1 MLGKWSVKQTLRAP
15 VRSIAM
21 LLVTALVCTFLTVG
35 FDLRHS
41 ARAGLDKIRENF
53 LVAAVPSFK
62 AVVDQFGRTEKQMR
76 ADAEAA
82 LARDRA
88 EGDEES
94 LLGRY
99 LEPMVGELPYSVR
112 DYDWTEMLEA
122 PGVQRL
128 ARWTQYGVYMK
139 DGGWAGNTFQ
149 VENVCKL
156 KYQGEEPFFLSAFT
170 AKDIE
175 GYTLYSSVAASFA
188 PGELKLTEWGDVGT
202 NFENAEIPA
211 WSEGKLL
218 DITELTWRCVM
229 AGADAD
235 RMRVWEDFE
244 FNEEGRLTGLWLRPG
259 QEYVVVGRFDMIGG
273 LEGTTATFQVGGE
286 MGFESW
292 GHWIYDSDGFVPGA
306 GASLPGE
313 AVADLNFFYP
323 GLLPYTPDFWDTE
336 AGQQFAD
343 LQLDYD
349 IPFRSAIAGAV
360 DDLSLVP
367 AFYNGKVYIAQGR
380 TFSQEDY
387 DTGAKVCLISG
398 YYAEKMKLAVGDRL
412 DMSFYEADFPM
423 TGNTADSNDRRT
435 ELWKPATLSDGTE
448 TYRLTDPF
456 FDNGSY
462 EIVGIYDGQVYEQ
475 NLNRVEFSLTKGM
488 NSDTILVPSSSLANR
503 PEATR
508 DDAWHTA
515 ILVDSK
521 RVNEFLDYVQTSTL
535 LDETGDGV
543 KMDLTVYDQ
552 GLSNM
557 TRVLEQLTRVSRLT
571 MGLAL
576 GSAGLAVVML
586 SVLTLQKNK
595 RQIAALRSLGVRE
608 KQIPQAVLAG
618 VLVVCLVGAILGA
631 AAGGIVSQK
640 VGSAVL
646 ASAKE
651 DVGDGTFSA
660 MLAQSGGDAG
670 DLSIVTSPL
679 SMVLAAAGVMIVL
692 ALLCFVLVRR
702 EAKNSP
708 ILQLGAKE

>member
-1 MLGKWSVKQTLRAP
+1 
-15 VRSIAM
+15 
-21 LLVTALVCTFLTVG
+21 
-35 FDLRHS
+35 
-41 ARAGLDKIRENF
+41 
-53 LVAAVPSFK
+53 
-62 AVVDQFGRTEKQMR
+62 
-76 ADAEAA
+76 
-82 LARDRA
+82 
-88 EGDEES
+88 
-94 LLGRY
+94 
-99 LEPMVGELPYSVR
+99 
-112 DYDWTEMLEA
+112 
-122 PGVQRL
+122 
-128 ARWTQYGVYMK
+128 
-139 DGGWAGNTFQ
+139 
-149 VENVCKL
+149 
-156 KYQGEEPFFLSAFT
+156 
-170 AKDIE
+170 
-175 GYTLYSSVAASFA
+175 
-188 PGELKLTEWGDVGT
+188 
-202 NFENAEIPA
+202 
-211 WSEGKLL
+211 
-218 DITELTWRCVM
+218 M

-313 AVADLNFFYP
+313 TMGNTGFYP

-435 ELWKPATLSDGTE
+435 ELWKPAALSDGTE

-462 EIVGIYDGQVYEQ
+462 EIVGIYDGQVYEP

-488 NSDTILVPSSSLANR
+488 HCDTILVPSASLANQ
-503 PEATR
+503 PETTR

-535 LDETGDGV
+535 LDETDDGV

-595 RQIAALRSLGVRE
+595 RQIASLRSLGVRE

-660 MLAQSGGDAG
+660 MLAQSGEDAV

-679 SMVLAAAGVMIVL
+679 SMVLAAAGVMLVL
-692 ALLCFVLVRR
+692 SILCLVLVRR

>member
-1 MLGKWSVKQTLRAP
+1 MLGKWSIKQALRAP
-15 VRSIAM
+15 VRSISM

-82 LARDRA
+82 LDRDRA
-88 EGDEES
+88 EGDEDS

-170 AKDIE
+170 AKNIE

-211 WSEGKLL
+211 WSEGKSL

-313 AVADLNFFYP
+313 TMGNTGFYP

-488 NSDTILVPSSSLANR
+488 HCDTILVPSASLANR
-503 PEATR
+503 PETTR

-535 LDETGDGV
+535 LDETDDGV

-595 RQIAALRSLGVRE
+595 RQIASLRSLGVRE

-618 VLVVCLVGAILGA
+618 VLAVCLVGAILGA

-660 MLAQSGGDAG
+660 MLAQSGGGAV

-679 SMVLAAAGVMIVL
+679 SMVLAAAGVMLVL
-692 ALLCFVLVRR
+692 GLLCFVLVRR

>member
-313 AVADLNFFYP
+313 TMGNTGFYP

-367 AFYNGKVYIAQGR
+367 AFYNGKVNIAQGR

-660 MLAQSGGDAG
+660 MLAQSGGDAV

>member
-1 MLGKWSVKQTLRAP
+1 M
-15 VRSIAM
+15 
-21 LLVTALVCTFLTVG
+21 
-35 FDLRHS
+35 
-41 ARAGLDKIRENF
+41 
-53 LVAAVPSFK
+53 
-62 AVVDQFGRTEKQMR
+62 
-76 ADAEAA
+76 
-82 LARDRA
+82 
-88 EGDEES
+88 
-94 LLGRY
+94 
-99 LEPMVGELPYSVR
+99 
-112 DYDWTEMLEA
+112 
-122 PGVQRL
+122 
-128 ARWTQYGVYMK
+128 
-139 DGGWAGNTFQ
+139 
-149 VENVCKL
+149 
-156 KYQGEEPFFLSAFT
+156 
-170 AKDIE
+170 
-175 GYTLYSSVAASFA
+175 
-188 PGELKLTEWGDVGT
+188 PGELELIQWGNVGT
-202 NFENAEIPA
+202 ACKQASIPKWTEGMTLDVVELSWEGYAE
-211 WSEGKLL
+211 
-218 DITELTWRCVM
+218 
-229 AGADAD
+229 GAQAD
-235 RMRVWEDFE
+235 RMRAWEDFS
-244 FNEEGRLTGLWLRPG
+244 FDEEGRLTGLWLRPG
-259 QEYVVVGRFDMIGG
+259 QEYIISGYFDMIDG
-273 LEGTTATFQVGGE
+273 LDGSTASVSASDGRVYSF
-286 MGFESW
+286 FDSRFA
-292 GHWIYDSDGFVPGA
+292 YDSDGFVPRS
-306 GASLPGE
+306 SLGRPEGYPS
-313 AVADLNFFYP
+313 DLGFF
-323 GLLPYTPDFWDTE
+323 GGMLPYTPDFWDTE
-336 AGQQFAD
+336 AGQQYAD
-343 LQLDYD
+343 FQRDLD
-349 IPFRSAIAGAV
+349 ITFGSTTAAAV

-367 AFYNGKVYIAQGR
+367 AFYNGKVYVAQGR
-380 TFSQEDY
+380 AFSQEDY

-398 YYAEKMKLAVGDRL
+398 YYAESMKLAVGDRL
-412 DMSFYEADFPM
+412 DMRFYESNFPM
-423 TGNTADSNDRRT
+423 TGNTAYCNDQLPD
-435 ELWKPATLSDGTE
+435 LWKPAALSDGTE
-448 TYRLTDPF
+448 TYRIGDPF
-456 FDNGSY
+456 FDSGSY
-462 EIVGIYDGQVYEQ
+462 EVVGIYDGQVYEP
-475 NLNRVEFSLTKGM
+475 NLNQVEFSLTKGM

-503 PEATR
+503 PETTR

-535 LDETGDGV
+535 LDETDDGV

-660 MLAQSGGDAG
+660 MLAQSGGDAV

-692 ALLCFVLVRR
+692 GLLCFVLVRR

>member
-1 MLGKWSVKQTLRAP
+1 MLGKWSIKQTLRAP

-292 GHWIYDSDGFVPGA
+292 GHWIYNSDGFVPGA

-313 AVADLNFFYP
+313 TMGNTGFYP

-367 AFYNGKVYIAQGR
+367 AFYNGKVYVAQGR

-435 ELWKPATLSDGTE
+435 ELWKPAALSDGTE

-456 FDNGSY
+456 FDNDSY
-462 EIVGIYDGQVYEQ
+462 EIVGIYDGQVYEP

-503 PEATR
+503 PETTR

-618 VLVVCLVGAILGA
+618 VLAVCLVGAILGA

-660 MLAQSGGDAG
+660 MLAQSGGDAV

-679 SMVLAAAGVMIVL
+679 SMVLAAAGVMLVL

>member
-1 MLGKWSVKQTLRAP
+1 MLARWSMKQTLRAP

-35 FDLRHS
+35 FDLEYS
-41 ARAGLDKIRENF
+41 ARVGRENIRETF
-53 LVAAVPSFK
+53 LVAAVPSFT
-62 AVVDQFGRTEKQMR
+62 ALVDRYGRTEMQMR
-76 ADAEAA
+76 AEAEAIVA
-82 LARDRA
+82 QEQEAGI
-88 EGDEES
+88 GDSQIEW
-94 LLGRY
+94 Y
-99 LEPMVGELPYSVR
+99 LEPMVGEILYSAQN
-112 DYDWTEMLEA
+112 YDWTELMEA
-122 PGVQRL
+122 PGAQCL
-128 ARWTQYGVYMK
+128 TRWTQYGALLE
-139 DGGWAGNTFQ
+139 GRGWAGGPYSFGNIMRLRYNGTEPLFLESCLDGR
-149 VENVCKL
+149 V
-156 KYQGEEPFFLSAFT
+156 GEYPIRPSEHFFM
-170 AKDIE
+170 
-175 GYTLYSSVAASFA
+175 
-188 PGELKLTEWGDVGT
+188 PGELELIQWGNVGT
-202 NFENAEIPA
+202 EYKYASIPKWTEGMTLDVVELSWEGYAE
-211 WSEGKLL
+211 
-218 DITELTWRCVM
+218 
-229 AGADAD
+229 GAQAD
-235 RMRVWEDFE
+235 RMRAWKDFS
-244 FNEEGRLTGLWLRPG
+244 FDEEGRLTGLWLRPG
-259 QEYVVVGRFDMIGG
+259 QEYIISGYFNMTDG
-273 LEGTTATFQVGGE
+273 LEGSTVSVSASDGRAYNF
-286 MGFESW
+286 FESRFA
-292 GHWIYDSDGFVPGA
+292 YDSDGFVPRS
-306 GASLPGE
+306 SLGRPEGYPS
-313 AVADLNFFYP
+313 DLGFF
-323 GLLPYTPDFWDTE
+323 GGMLPYTPDFWDTE
-336 AGQQFAD
+336 AGQQYAD
-343 LQLDYD
+343 FQKDLD
-349 IPFRSAIAGAV
+349 IAFGSTTAAAV

-398 YYAEKMKLAVGDRL
+398 YYAEKKKLAVGDRL
-412 DMSFYEADFPM
+412 DMRFYESNFPM
-423 TGNTADSNDRRT
+423 TGNTAYCNNQLPD
-435 ELWKPATLSDGTE
+435 LWKPAALSDGTE
-448 TYRLTDPF
+448 TYRIGDPF
-456 FDNGSY
+456 FDSGSY
-462 EIVGIYDGQVYEQ
+462 EVVGIYDGQVYEQ
-475 NLNRVEFSLTKGM
+475 NLNQVEFSLTRGM
-488 NSDTILVPSSSLANR
+488 HCDTILVPSASLANR
-503 PEATR
+503 PETTR

-660 MLAQSGGDAG
+660 MLAQSGGDAV

-679 SMVLAAAGVMIVL
+679 SMVLAAAGVMLVL
-692 ALLCFVLVRR
+692 GLLCFVLVRR

>member
-1 MLGKWSVKQTLRAP
+1 MLGRWSIKQTFRAP

-35 FDLRHS
+35 FDLEYS
-41 ARAGLDKIRENF
+41 ARMGREKIRETF
-53 LVAAVPSFK
+53 LVAAVPSFT
-62 AVVDQFGRTEKQMR
+62 ALVDQYGRTETQMR
-76 ADAEAA
+76 AEAEAIVA
-82 LARDRA
+82 QEQEAGIEDSQL
-88 EGDEES
+88 EW
-94 LLGRY
+94 Y
-99 LEPMVGELPYSVR
+99 LEPMVGKIPYSAQN
-112 DYDWTEMLEA
+112 YDWTEMLEA
-122 PGVQRL
+122 PGAERL
-128 ARWTQYGVYMK
+128 ARWRQYGVLLE
-139 DGGWAGNTFQ
+139 GRGWAGGPYFFGNIMRLRYNGTEPLFLESCLDGR
-149 VENVCKL
+149 V
-156 KYQGEEPFFLSAFT
+156 GEYPIQPSEHFFM
-170 AKDIE
+170 
-175 GYTLYSSVAASFA
+175 
-188 PGELKLTEWGDVGT
+188 PGELELVQWGNVGT
-202 NFENAEIPA
+202 AYKHASIPKWTEGATLDVVELSWEGYAE
-211 WSEGKLL
+211 
-218 DITELTWRCVM
+218 
-229 AGADAD
+229 GAQAD
-235 RMRVWEDFE
+235 RMRAWKDFS
-244 FNEEGRLTGLWLRPG
+244 FDEEGRLTGLWLRPG
-259 QEYVVVGRFDMIGG
+259 QEYIISGYFDMIDG
-273 LEGTTATFQVGGE
+273 LEGSTASVSASDGRVYSF
-286 MGFESW
+286 FDSRFA
-292 GHWIYDSDGFVPGA
+292 YDSDGFIPTSYLGRPE
-306 GASLPGE
+306 GYPS
-313 AVADLNFFYP
+313 DLGFF
-323 GLLPYTPDFWDTE
+323 GGMLPYTPDFWDTE
-336 AGQQFAD
+336 AGQQYAD
-343 LQLDYD
+343 FQRDLD
-349 IPFRSAIAGAV
+349 ITFGSTTAGAV

-380 TFSQEDY
+380 AFSQEDY

-398 YYAEKMKLAVGDRL
+398 YYAEQMKLAVGDRL
-412 DMSFYEADFPM
+412 DMSFYASNFPM
-423 TGNTADSNDRRT
+423 TGNTADCNDQLPD
-435 ELWKPATLSDGTE
+435 LWKPVTLSDGTK
-448 TYRLTDPF
+448 TYRLGDPF
-456 FDNGSY
+456 FDEGSY
-462 EIVGIYDGQVYEQ
+462 EIVGIYDGQVYEP
-475 NLNRVEFSLTKGM
+475 NLNQVEFSLTKGM
-488 NSDTILVPSSSLANR
+488 NSDTILVPSASLANR
-503 PEATR
+503 PETTR

-521 RVNEFLDYVQTSTL
+521 RVNEFLDDVQTSTL
-535 LDETGDGV
+535 LDETDDGV

-595 RQIAALRSLGVRE
+595 RQIASLRSLGVRE

-660 MLAQSGGDAG
+660 MLAQSGGDAV

-679 SMVLAAAGVMIVL
+679 SMVLAAAGVMLVL

>member
-1 MLGKWSVKQTLRAP
+1 MLGRWSIKQTLRAP

-35 FDLRHS
+35 FDLEYS
-41 ARAGLDKIRENF
+41 ARVGRENIRETF
-53 LVAAVPSFK
+53 LVAAVPSFT
-62 AVVDQFGRTEKQMR
+62 ALVDRYGRTEAQMR
-76 ADAEAA
+76 AEAEAIVA
-82 LARDRA
+82 QEQEAGI
-88 EGDEES
+88 GDSQIEW
-94 LLGRY
+94 Y
-99 LEPMVGELPYSVR
+99 LEPMVGKIPYSAQN
-112 DYDWTEMLEA
+112 YDWTELMEA
-122 PGVQRL
+122 PGAQCL
-128 ARWTQYGVYMK
+128 TRWTQYGALLV
-139 DGGWAGNTFQ
+139 DRGWAGGPYSFGNIMRLRYNGTEPLFLESCLDGR
-149 VENVCKL
+149 V
-156 KYQGEEPFFLSAFT
+156 GEYPIRPSEHFFM
-170 AKDIE
+170 
-175 GYTLYSSVAASFA
+175 
-188 PGELKLTEWGDVGT
+188 PGELELIQWGNVGT
-202 NFENAEIPA
+202 ACKRASIPKWTEGTTLDVVELSWEGYAE
-211 WSEGKLL
+211 
-218 DITELTWRCVM
+218 
-229 AGADAD
+229 GAQAD
-235 RMRVWEDFE
+235 RMRAWKDFS
-244 FNEEGRLTGLWLRPG
+244 FDEEGRLTGLWLRPG
-259 QEYVVVGRFDMIGG
+259 QEYIISGYFNMIDG
-273 LEGTTATFQVGGE
+273 LEGSTVSVSASDGRAYNF
-286 MGFESW
+286 FESRFA
-292 GHWIYDSDGFVPGA
+292 YDSDGFVPRS
-306 GASLPGE
+306 SLGRPEGYPS
-313 AVADLNFFYP
+313 DLGFF
-323 GLLPYTPDFWDTE
+323 GGMLPDTPDFWDTE
-336 AGQQFAD
+336 AGQQYAD
-343 LQLDYD
+343 FQKDLD
-349 IPFRSAIAGAV
+349 IAFGSTTAAAV

-367 AFYNGKVYIAQGR
+367 AFYNGKVYVAQGR

-456 FDNGSY
+456 FDNSSY
-462 EIVGIYDGQVYEQ
+462 EIVGIYDGQVYEP

-488 NSDTILVPSSSLANR
+488 HCDTILVPSASLANR
-503 PEATR
+503 PETTR

-535 LDETGDGV
+535 LDETDDGV

-660 MLAQSGGDAG
+660 MLAQSGGDAV

>member
-1 MLGKWSVKQTLRAP
+1 MLGRWSIKQTLRAP

-35 FDLRHS
+35 FDLEYS
-41 ARAGLDKIRENF
+41 ARMGREKIRENF
-53 LVAAVPSFK
+53 LVSAVPSFK
-62 AVVDQFGRTEKQMR
+62 VMVDQYGRTESQMR
-76 ADAEAA
+76 AEAEAEYA
-82 LARDRA
+82 QERTG
-88 EGDEES
+88 GDADKPLS
-94 LLGRY
+94 DY
-99 LEPMVGELPYSVR
+99 LEPMVGELSFAVW
-112 DYDWTEMLEA
+112 DHDWSEMLKA
-122 PGVQRL
+122 PGVEKVT
-128 ARWTQYGVYMK
+128 RWTQYGVYLK
-139 DGGWAGNTFQ
+139 DMGNTGGKFID
-149 VENVCKL
+149 EKL
-156 KYQGEEPFFLSAFT
+156 LHFKYLGEEPLFLPSYSE
-170 AKDIE
+170 IE
-175 GYTLYSSVAASFA
+175 MQGHAVITSSKTELE
-188 PGELKLTEWGDVGT
+188 PGLLKLIQWGEVGT
-202 NFENAEIPA
+202 GMKHARIPA
-211 WSEGKLL
+211 WTDGMTLDVTSLSWFGITRGKRA
-218 DITELTWRCVM
+218 E
-229 AGADAD
+229 
-235 RMRVWEDFE
+235 RMRAWKDYTFDD
-244 FNEEGRLTGLWLRPG
+244 EGTLTGLWLQPG
-259 QEYVVVGRFDMIGG
+259 QEYIAFGDA
-273 LEGTTATFQVGGE
+273 ETVGGE
-286 MGFESW
+286 NATKASCRIGSGVSLYGPGMRWEYDSEG
-292 GHWIYDSDGFVPGA
+292 WIYGSFPTKKLEDESG
-306 GASLPGE
+306 
-313 AVADLNFFYP
+313 YYI

-343 LQLDYD
+343 LEMDYD
-349 IPFRSAIAGAV
+349 IPFRSVTAGAV

-367 AFYNGKVYIAQGR
+367 AFYKGKVYIAQGR
-380 TFSQEDY
+380 TFTQEDY
-387 DTGAKVCLISG
+387 DTGARVCLVSG
-398 YYAEKMKLAVGDRL
+398 YYADKNGLEVGDRL
-412 DMSFYEADFPM
+412 DLSFYESDFPV
-423 TGNTADSNDRRT
+423 TDQTEYADDHASNFW
-435 ELWKPATLSDGTE
+435 EPAALADGSATM
-448 TYRLTDPF
+448 RLGEPF

-462 EIVGIYDGQVYEQ
+462 EIVGIYDGFVYDPTV
-475 NLNRVEFSLTKGM
+475 NIVNYSLSEGM
-488 NSDTILVPSSSLANR
+488 NYETILVPSASLANQ
-503 PEATR
+503 PETTR

-535 LDETGDGV
+535 LDETDDGV

-595 RQIAALRSLGVRE
+595 RQIASLRSLGVRE

-618 VLVVCLVGAILGA
+618 VLVVCLVGALLGA

-660 MLAQSGGDAG
+660 MLAQSGGDAV

-679 SMVLAAAGVMIVL
+679 SMVLAAAGVMLVL
-692 ALLCFVLVRR
+692 GLLCFVLVRR

>member
-1 MLGKWSVKQTLRAP
+1 MLARWSMKQTLRAP

-35 FDLRHS
+35 FDLEYS
-41 ARAGLDKIRENF
+41 ARVGRENIRETF
-53 LVAAVPSFK
+53 LVAAVPSFT
-62 AVVDQFGRTEKQMR
+62 ALVDRYGRTEAQMR
-76 ADAEAA
+76 AEAEAIVA
-82 LARDRA
+82 QEQEAGI
-88 EGDEES
+88 GDSQIEW
-94 LLGRY
+94 Y
-99 LEPMVGELPYSVR
+99 LEPMVGEIPYSAQN
-112 DYDWTEMLEA
+112 YDWTELMEA
-122 PGVQRL
+122 PGAQCL
-128 ARWTQYGVYMK
+128 TRWTQYGALLV
-139 DGGWAGNTFQ
+139 DRGWAGGPYSFGNIMRLRYNGTEPLFLESCLDGR
-149 VENVCKL
+149 V
-156 KYQGEEPFFLSAFT
+156 GEYPIRPSEHFFM
-170 AKDIE
+170 
-175 GYTLYSSVAASFA
+175 
-188 PGELKLTEWGDVGT
+188 PGELELVQWGNVGT
-202 NFENAEIPA
+202 ACKRASIPK
-211 WSEGKLL
+211 WSEGTTL
-218 DITELTWRCVM
+218 DVVELSWEGY
-229 AGADAD
+229 AEGAQAD
-235 RMRVWEDFE
+235 RMRAWKDFS
-244 FNEEGRLTGLWLRPG
+244 FDEEGRLTGLWLRPG
-259 QEYVVVGRFDMIGG
+259 QEYIISGYFNMIDG
-273 LEGTTATFQVGGE
+273 LEGSTVSVSASDGRAYNF
-286 MGFESW
+286 FESRFA
-292 GHWIYDSDGFVPGA
+292 YDSDGFVPRS
-306 GASLPGE
+306 SLGRPEGYPS
-313 AVADLNFFYP
+313 DLGFF
-323 GLLPYTPDFWDTE
+323 GGMLPYTPDFWDTE
-336 AGQQFAD
+336 AGQQYAD
-343 LQLDYD
+343 FQKDLD
-349 IPFRSAIAGAV
+349 IAFGSTTAAAV

-367 AFYNGKVYIAQGR
+367 AFYNGKVYVAQGR
-380 TFSQEDY
+380 TLSQVDY

-456 FDNGSY
+456 FDNSSY
-462 EIVGIYDGQVYEQ
+462 EIVGIYDGQVYEP

-488 NSDTILVPSSSLANR
+488 HCDTILVPSASLANR
-503 PEATR
+503 PETTR

-552 GLSNM
+552 
-557 TRVLEQLTRVSRLT
+557 
-571 MGLAL
+571 GLAL

-660 MLAQSGGDAG
+660 MLAQSGGDAV

-692 ALLCFVLVRR
+692 GLLCFVLVRR

>member
-1 MLGKWSVKQTLRAP
+1 MLGKWSIKQALRAP
-15 VRSIAM
+15 VRSISM

-211 WSEGKLL
+211 WSEGKSL

-244 FNEEGRLTGLWLRPG
+244 FNEEGRLTGLWFRPG

-313 AVADLNFFYP
+313 TMGNTGFYP

-412 DMSFYEADFPM
+412 DMSFYEADFPV

-435 ELWKPATLSDGTE
+435 ELWKPAALSDGTE

-456 FDNGSY
+456 FDNGFY
-462 EIVGIYDGQVYEQ
+462 EIVGIYDGQVYEP

-488 NSDTILVPSSSLANR
+488 HCDTILVPSASLANQ
-503 PEATR
+503 PETTR

-535 LDETGDGV
+535 LDETDDGV

-595 RQIAALRSLGVRE
+595 RQIASLRSLGVRE

-660 MLAQSGGDAG
+660 MLAQSGGDAV

-679 SMVLAAAGVMIVL
+679 SMVLAAAGVMLVL
-692 ALLCFVLVRR
+692 GLLCFVLVRR

>member
-1 MLGKWSVKQTLRAP
+1 MLGKWSIKQTLRAP

-170 AKDIE
+170 AKNIE

-211 WSEGKLL
+211 WSEGKSL

-313 AVADLNFFYP
+313 TMGNTGFYP

-462 EIVGIYDGQVYEQ
+462 EIVGIYDGQVYEP
-475 NLNRVEFSLTKGM
+475 NLNRVEYSLTKGM
-488 NSDTILVPSSSLANR
+488 HCDTILVPSASLANQ
-503 PEATR
+503 PETTR

-595 RQIAALRSLGVRE
+595 RQIASLRSLGVRE

-660 MLAQSGGDAG
+660 MLAQSGGDAV

-692 ALLCFVLVRR
+692 GLLCFVLVRR

>member
-1 MLGKWSVKQTLRAP
+1 MLGKWSIKQALRAP

-88 EGDEES
+88 EGDEGS

-170 AKDIE
+170 AKNIE

-211 WSEGKLL
+211 WSEGKSL

-313 AVADLNFFYP
+313 TMGNTGFYP

-412 DMSFYEADFPM
+412 DMRFYESNFPM

-462 EIVGIYDGQVYEQ
+462 EIVGIYDGQVYEP
-475 NLNRVEFSLTKGM
+475 NLNQVEFSLTRGM

-503 PEATR
+503 PETTR

-618 VLVVCLVGAILGA
+618 VLAVCLVGAILGA

-660 MLAQSGGDAG
+660 MLAQSGGDAV

-679 SMVLAAAGVMIVL
+679 SMVLAAAGVMLVL
-692 ALLCFVLVRR
+692 GLLCFVLVRR

>member
-1 MLGKWSVKQTLRAP
+1 MLARWSTKQTLRAP

-35 FDLRHS
+35 FDLEYS
-41 ARAGLDKIRENF
+41 ARVGRENIRETF
-53 LVAAVPSFK
+53 LVAAVPSFT
-62 AVVDQFGRTEKQMR
+62 ALVDRYGRTEAQMR
-76 ADAEAA
+76 AEAEAIVA
-82 LARDRA
+82 QAQEA
-88 EGDEES
+88 GIGDSQIEW
-94 LLGRY
+94 Y
-99 LEPMVGELPYSVR
+99 LEPMVGEIPYSAQN
-112 DYDWTEMLEA
+112 YDWTELMEA
-122 PGVQRL
+122 PGAQCL
-128 ARWTQYGVYMK
+128 TRWTQYGALLV
-139 DGGWAGNTFQ
+139 DRGWAGGPYSFGNIMRLRYNGTEPLFLESCLDGR
-149 VENVCKL
+149 V
-156 KYQGEEPFFLSAFT
+156 GEYPIRPSEHFFM
-170 AKDIE
+170 
-175 GYTLYSSVAASFA
+175 
-188 PGELKLTEWGDVGT
+188 PGELELVQWGNVGT
-202 NFENAEIPA
+202 ACKRASIPK
-211 WSEGKLL
+211 WSEGTTL
-218 DITELTWRCVM
+218 DVVELSWEGY
-229 AGADAD
+229 AEGAQAD
-235 RMRVWEDFE
+235 RMRAWKDFS
-244 FNEEGRLTGLWLRPG
+244 FDEEGRLTGLWLRPG
-259 QEYVVVGRFDMIGG
+259 QEYIISGYFNMIDG
-273 LEGTTATFQVGGE
+273 LEGSTVSVSASDGRAYNF
-286 MGFESW
+286 FESRFA
-292 GHWIYDSDGFVPGA
+292 YDSDGFVPRS
-306 GASLPGE
+306 SLGRPEGYPS
-313 AVADLNFFYP
+313 DLGFF
-323 GLLPYTPDFWDTE
+323 GGMLPYTPDFWDTE
-336 AGQQFAD
+336 AGQQYAD
-343 LQLDYD
+343 FQKDLD
-349 IPFRSAIAGAV
+349 IAFGSTTAAAV

-456 FDNGSY
+456 FDNSSY
-462 EIVGIYDGQVYEQ
+462 EIVGIYDGQVYEP

-488 NSDTILVPSSSLANR
+488 HCDTILVPSASLANR
-503 PEATR
+503 PETTR

-535 LDETGDGV
+535 LDETDDGV

-660 MLAQSGGDAG
+660 MLAQSGGDAV

-679 SMVLAAAGVMIVL
+679 SMVLAAAGVMLVL
-692 ALLCFVLVRR
+692 GLLCFVLVRR

-708 ILQLGAKE
+708 IRQLGAKE

>member
-1 MLGKWSVKQTLRAP
+1 MLARWSMKQTLRAP

-35 FDLRHS
+35 FDLEYS
-41 ARAGLDKIRENF
+41 ARVGRENIRETF
-53 LVAAVPSFK
+53 LVAAVPSFT
-62 AVVDQFGRTEKQMR
+62 ALVDRYGRTEAQMR
-76 ADAEAA
+76 AEAKA
-82 LARDRA
+82 IVAQA
-88 EGDEES
+88 QEAGIGDSQIEW
-94 LLGRY
+94 Y
-99 LEPMVGELPYSVR
+99 LEPMVGEIPYSAQN
-112 DYDWTEMLEA
+112 YDWTELMEA
-122 PGVQRL
+122 PGAQCL
-128 ARWTQYGVYMK
+128 TRWTQYGALLV
-139 DGGWAGNTFQ
+139 DRGWAGGPYSFGNIMRLRYNGTEPLFLESCLDGR
-149 VENVCKL
+149 V
-156 KYQGEEPFFLSAFT
+156 GEYPIRPSEHFFM
-170 AKDIE
+170 
-175 GYTLYSSVAASFA
+175 
-188 PGELKLTEWGDVGT
+188 PGELELVQWGNVGT
-202 NFENAEIPA
+202 ACKRASIPK
-211 WSEGKLL
+211 WSEGTTL
-218 DITELTWRCVM
+218 DVVELSWEGY
-229 AGADAD
+229 AEGAQAD
-235 RMRVWEDFE
+235 RMRAWKDFS
-244 FNEEGRLTGLWLRPG
+244 FDEEGRLTGLWLRPG
-259 QEYVVVGRFDMIGG
+259 QEYIISGYFNMIDG
-273 LEGTTATFQVGGE
+273 LEGSTVSVSASDGRAYNF
-286 MGFESW
+286 FESRFA
-292 GHWIYDSDGFVPGA
+292 YDSDGFVPRS
-306 GASLPGE
+306 SLGRPEGYPS
-313 AVADLNFFYP
+313 DLGFF
-323 GLLPYTPDFWDTE
+323 GGMLPYTPDFWDTE
-336 AGQQFAD
+336 AGQQYAD
-343 LQLDYD
+343 FQKDLD
-349 IPFRSAIAGAV
+349 IAFGSTTAAAV

-367 AFYNGKVYIAQGR
+367 AFYNGKVYVAQGR

-456 FDNGSY
+456 FDNSSY
-462 EIVGIYDGQVYEQ
+462 EIVGIYDGQVYEP

-488 NSDTILVPSSSLANR
+488 HCDTILVPSASLANR
-503 PEATR
+503 PETTR

-535 LDETGDGV
+535 LDETDDGV

-660 MLAQSGGDAG
+660 MLAQSGGDAV

-679 SMVLAAAGVMIVL
+679 SMVLAAAGVMLVL
-692 ALLCFVLVRR
+692 GLLCFVLVRR